1 MSLLR
6 ESISNY
12 LQLLCQRL
20 RWVTPRTLRRPSRA
34 FWFLKCCC
42 NILVTRPTN
51 PPPSWRR
58 RWNSILHLRPAA
70 VPLFT
75 FRAKSG
81 LFPAFSALLA
91 LLFFSVSAAEPESAA
106 PSHEHGQTN
115 KVAVPLPQKASDD
128 EIELLE
134 GTRSNKV
141 SNLNKASA
149 NLKFQTAL
157 ESARSLRQS
166 KELKRAEGAY
176 IQLLEGR
183 APDEIKRAALLDLG
197 MVMQE
202 QREFTKAQ
210 QLYSEFTRRYE
221 KDPAVPE
228 MLLRQGYLY
237 RQMGVPVLALSKF
250 YAVISVCLN
259 LKLDELEYYQK
270 LVLRAQAEIAETY
283 FVDGKYAE
291 ATDFLNR
298 LLRLESGNLER
309 AEVLYK
315 LIRCYNATG
324 KYAEAVANARLFL
337 DKYLDHSDA
346 PETRF
351 LLASSLKKLGRN
363 EEALQEIDTLLRSQQ
378 ENTKIDP
385 KQWLYWQQRAGNE
398 IANQL
403 YQDGDFVNAL
413 QVYQLLAALNK
424 APEWQIPVWYQIG
437 LIFENLKQT
446 AKAVEMYDRII
457 ARELEAFAKG
467 PNASARQ
474 VAEMAAWRKQCLNW
488 ENVAQAA
495 NQQLQKSEEKRD
507 SL

>member
-1 MSLLR
+1 VL
-6 ESISNY
+6 
-12 LQLLCQRL
+12 
-20 RWVTPRTLRRPSRA
+20 
-34 FWFLKCCC
+34 
-42 NILVTRPTN
+42 
-51 PPPSWRR
+51 
-58 RWNSILHLRPAA
+58 PA
-70 VPLFT
+70 LT
-75 FRAKSG
+75 
-81 LFPAFSALLA
+81 ALIA
-91 LLFFSVSAAEPESAA
+91 LLFLNLSAAEPESATSA
-106 PSHEHGQTN
+106 HEQVNSN
-115 KVAVPLPQKASDD
+115 KIAVALPQKASDD

-134 GTRSNKV
+134 GTRSNKL

-149 NLKFQTAL
+149 TLQFQTAL

-166 KELKRAEGAY
+166 KDLRRAESAY

-210 QLYSEFTRRYE
+210 QLYSEFARRFE

-228 MLLRQGYLY
+228 VLLRQGYLY

-250 YAVISVCLN
+250 YAVISTCLN
-259 LKLDELEYYQK
+259 LKLEELDYYQK

-283 FVDGKYAE
+283 FVEGKYTE
-291 ATDFLNR
+291 ATDYLNR
-298 LLRLESGNLER
+298 LLRLESQNLER

-324 KYAEAVANARLFL
+324 KYAEAVGNARLFL
-337 DKYLDHSDA
+337 EKYSDHSDA

-363 EEALQEIDTLLRSQQ
+363 EEALQEIDALLKTQQ
-378 ENTKIDP
+378 GNTKIDP

-403 YQDGDFVNAL
+403 YQDGDFINAL

-424 APEWQIPVWYQIG
+424 SPEWQIPVWYQIG
-437 LIFENLKQT
+437 LVFENLKQP
-446 AKAVEMYDRII
+446 AKAVEMYDKLI

-467 PNASARQ
+467 PNASAKQ

-495 NQQLQKSEEKRD
+495 NQLLQKSEEKRD

>member
-1 MSLLR
+1 VL
-6 ESISNY
+6 
-12 LQLLCQRL
+12 
-20 RWVTPRTLRRPSRA
+20 
-34 FWFLKCCC
+34 
-42 NILVTRPTN
+42 
-51 PPPSWRR
+51 
-58 RWNSILHLRPAA
+58 
-70 VPLFT
+70 
-75 FRAKSG
+75 
-81 LFPAFSALLA
+81 PAFTALIA
-91 LLFFSVSAAEPESAA
+91 LLFLSVSAAEPASAA
-106 PSHEHGQTN
+106 PSSHEQASSNQVT
-115 KVAVPLPQKASDD
+115 VALPEKASDD
-128 EIELLE
+128 EIDLLA
-134 GTRSNKV
+134 GNRSNKV

-183 APDEIKRAALLDLG
+183 SPDEIKRVALLDLG

-202 QREFTKAQ
+202 QHEFSKAQ

-228 MLLRQGYLY
+228 VLLRQGYLY

-250 YAVISVCLN
+250 YAVISICLN
-259 LKLDELEYYQK
+259 LKLEELEYYQK

-283 FVDGKYAE
+283 FVEGKYAE
-291 ATDFLNR
+291 ATDYLNR

-324 KYAEAVANARLFL
+324 KYSEAVANARLFL
-337 DKYLDHSDA
+337 EKYSDHSDA
-346 PETRF
+346 PESRF

-363 EEALQEIDTLLRSQQ
+363 EEALQEIDTLLKTQQ

-403 YQDGDFVNAL
+403 YQDGDFINAL

-424 APEWQIPVWYQIG
+424 TPEWQIPVWYQIG
-437 LIFENLKQT
+437 LVFENLKQP
-446 AKAVEMYDRII
+446 AKAIEMYDKLI
-457 ARELEAFAKG
+457 ARELEALAKA
-467 PNASARQ
+467 PNAASKQ
-474 VAEMAAWRKQCLNW
+474 VSEMAAWRKQCLNW

-495 NQQLQKSEEKRD
+495 NQQLQKSGEKRD